1 MTDQPGSPRFQSLVE
16 SALQDY
22 KKKTGITLAEHP
34 LMAELESSHTIEDIT
49 VVLQRQVEAV
59 SDLKAKDRITKWIK
73 TTVSILTPLS
83 NAASLTDAV
92 GLVRQ
97 SAQRTCFISL
107 TVLIQAFPPPAQA
120 VQAGLAILLDVRAV
134 L

>member
-1 MTDQPGSPRFQSLVE
+1 MTDQSGSACFQSLVE

-22 KKKTGITLAEHP
+22 KKKTGIILAEHP
-34 LMAELESSHTIEDIT
+34 LMAELESSHAVEDIT

-97 SAQRTCFISL
+97 SAQRTCFLSL
-107 TVLIQAFPPPAQA
+107 TVLMQAFPPPAQA

>member
-1 MTDQPGSPRFQSLVE
+1 MTDQSGFARYQSLFE

-22 KKKTGITLAEHP
+22 KKKTGVTLAEHP
-34 LMAELESSHTIEDIT
+34 LTAELESCHIVEDIT

-59 SDLKAKDRITKWIK
+59 SDLQTKDRITKWIN

-83 NAASLTDAV
+83 NVASLTDAV

-107 TVLIQAFPPPAQA
+107 TVLVQALPPPAKA